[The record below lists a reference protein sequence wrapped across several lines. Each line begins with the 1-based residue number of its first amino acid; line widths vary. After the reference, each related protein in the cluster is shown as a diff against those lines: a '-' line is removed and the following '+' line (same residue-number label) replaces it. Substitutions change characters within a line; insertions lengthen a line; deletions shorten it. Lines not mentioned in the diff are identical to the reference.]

1 MRFDFYYGDESE
13 QYSFYS
19 VPKMFFDNDKFK
31 DLSAMSKLLYSFLLD
46 RMSLSKRRN
55 WIDDKNRAYIKYSLK
70 AICADMCVSR
80 NSVIKYMKEL
90 QMFGLIMK
98 FSKEGMED
106 IIYVMDFSKVQ
117 QADYDI
123 QNSSINNTSKSETIP
138 AEQPDESPAQD
149 TQVYDT
155 YAPPAFSV
163 IEHSKKSKNS
173 GYMGAHTLMTSP
185 KLEPVQNLN
194 QSKTCT
200 SPKSEPVQYLHHHH
214 QKLNNNIY
222 NINNKIFNSV
232 SDTDRIDRYIYK
244 SYPSINHNNSADD
257 NTNTADRE
265 PEGEAAFSEYDF
277 ICRQVKSD
285 ISYDE
290 MILRPECS
298 DWYNDY
304 YSLITEIL
312 TRKSDVIKISGE
324 EYSMQLVKKRFSM
337 LTAEHLVYV
346 HNQVSKAK
354 GIKNIKAYLIKS
366 LFNAPV
372 THMSF
377 IESNKFIEN
386 NADKTETE
394 VKNNSNVKYAG
405 NRFNNFQQRDKK
417 SADWYNTLLNNN
429 D

>member
-31 DLSAMSKLLYSFLLD
+31 DLSPMSKLLYSFLLD
-46 RMSLSKRRN
+46 RMSLSRKRN
-55 WIDDKNRAYIKYSLK
+55 WIDNKNRAYIKYSLK

-80 NSVIKYMKEL
+80 NSIIKYMKEL

-98 FSKEGMED
+98 FSKEGTED
-106 IIYVMDFSKVQ
+106 IIYVMDFSKVKQ
-117 QADYDI
+117 VDCDI
-123 QNSSINNTSKSETIP
+123 QNSSINNTSKSEIIP
-138 AEQPDESPAQD
+138 AEQPAKD

-155 YAPPAFSV
+155 YAPLDFSV
-163 IEHSKKSKNS
+163 IEHSKKSENS
-173 GYMGAHTLMTSP
+173 DYVGVHTLMTSP
-185 KLEPVQNLN
+185 KSEPVQNLN

-200 SPKSEPVQYLHHHH
+200 SPKSEPVQYLHHPH
-214 QKLNNNIY
+214 QELNNNIY

-265 PEGEAAFSEYDF
+265 LIGQAAFSEYDF
-277 ICRQVKSD
+277 ICGQVKSD

-304 YSLITEIL
+304 YSLIVEIL
-312 TRKSDVIKISGE
+312 TRKSDVIRISGE

-337 LTAEHLVYV
+337 LTADHLVYV

-372 THMSF
+372 THISF

-386 NADKTETE
+386 NVDKTETKA
-394 VKNNSNVKYAG
+394 KNNSNVKYAG

-417 SADWYNTLLNNN
+417 SDDWYNTLLNNN

>member
-1 MRFDFYYGDESE
+1 MKFDFYYGDESE
-13 QYSFYS
+13 QYRFYS

-46 RMSLSKRRN
+46 RMSLSRKRN
-55 WIDDKNRAYIKYSLK
+55 WIDDKNRAYIKYNLK
-70 AICADMCVSR
+70 AICNDMCVSR

-90 QMFGLIMK
+90 QTFGLIMK
-98 FSKEGMED
+98 FPKEGMED
-106 IIYVMDFSKVQ
+106 IIYVMDFSKVK

-123 QNSSINNTSKSETIP
+123 QNSSINNTSKSEATP
-138 AEQPDESPAQD
+138 AEQPEAPSQD
-149 TQVYDT
+149 AQVYDT
-155 YAPPAFSV
+155 YAPPDFSV
-163 IEHSKKSKNS
+163 IEHSKKSENP
-173 GYMGAHTLMTSP
+173 GCTEVYTLMTSP
-185 KLEPVQNLN
+185 KSEPVQNLN

-200 SPKSEPVQYLHHHH
+200 SPKSEPVQYLHHPH
-214 QKLNNNIY
+214 QKSNNNIY

-232 SDTDRIDRYIYK
+232 SDTDMIDRYIYK
-244 SYPSINHNNSADD
+244 SYPSINHNNSTDD

-265 PEGEAAFSEYDF
+265 PERQAVLSEYDY
-277 ICRQVKSD
+277 ICRQVKSN

-290 MILRPECS
+290 MIARPEYS
-298 DWYNDY
+298 DWYDDY
-304 YSLITEIL
+304 YSLVVEIL

-324 EYSMQLVKKRFSM
+324 EYSMQLVKQRYSM
-337 LTAEHLVYV
+337 LTAEYLIYV
-346 HNQVSKAK
+346 HNQVSKAR

-377 IESNKFIEN
+377 VESNKFIEN
-386 NADKTETE
+386 ADKTETE
-394 VKNNSNVKYAG
+394 AKNNSNVKYAG

-417 SADWYNTLLNNN
+417 SDDWYNTLLNNN

>member
-46 RMSLSKRRN
+46 RMSLSRKRN

-70 AICADMCVSR
+70 AICNDMCVSK

-90 QMFGLIMK
+90 QTFGLIMK
-98 FSKEGMED
+98 FPKEGMED
-106 IIYVMDFSKVQ
+106 IIYVMDFSKVK

-123 QNSSINNTSKSETIP
+123 QNSSINNTSKSETIATKQQ
-138 AEQPDESPAQD
+138 AEAPAQD

-155 YAPPAFSV
+155 YAPPDFSV
-163 IEHSKKSKNS
+163 IEHSKKSENS
-173 GYMGAHTLMTSP
+173 GYMGVHTLMTSP
-185 KLEPVQNLN
+185 KSEPVQNLN

-200 SPKSEPVQYLHHHH
+200 SPKSEPVQYLHHPH

-244 SYPSINHNNSADD
+244 SYQSINHNNSADD

-265 PEGEAAFSEYDF
+265 LIGQAAFSEYDY
-277 ICRQVKSD
+277 ICGQVKSD
-285 ISYDE
+285 INYDE
-290 MILRPECS
+290 MMTRADCA
-298 DWYNDY
+298 DWYSDY
-304 YSLITEIL
+304 YSLIVEIL

-366 LFNAPV
+366 LFNAPI

-377 IESNKFIEN
+377 VESSN
-386 NADKTETE
+386 NTDIPKTEAGS
-394 VKNNSNVKYAG
+394 NSNVKYAA
-405 NRFNNFQQRDKK
+405 NRFNNFEQREKK
-417 SADWYNTLLNNN
+417 TSDWYNKLLNNN

>member
-1 MRFDFYYGDESE
+1 MKFDFYYGEESE

-46 RMSLSKRRN
+46 RMSLSSRRN

-106 IIYVMDFSKVQ
+106 IIYVMDFSKVK

-123 QNSSINNTSKSETIP
+123 QNSSISNTSKLETIP
-138 AEQPDESPAQD
+138 TEQQAEAPSQD
-149 TQVYDT
+149 AQVYDT
-155 YAPPAFSV
+155 YAPPNFS
-163 IEHSKKSKNS
+163 IEHSKKSENS
-173 GYMGAHTLMTSP
+173 GYVGVHTLM
-185 KLEPVQNLN
+185 
-194 QSKTCT
+194 T
-200 SPKSEPVQYLHHHH
+200 SPKSEPVQYLHHPH

-265 PEGEAAFSEYDF
+265 PEEQAVLSEYDF
-277 ICRQVKSD
+277 ICEQEKSD
-285 ISYDE
+285 INNDE
-290 MILRPECS
+290 MKIRADCA
-298 DWYNDY
+298 DWYSDY
-304 YSLITEIL
+304 YSLIVEIL
-312 TRKSDVIKISGE
+312 TRKSDVIRISGE

-346 HNQVSKAK
+346 HNQVSKAR

-366 LFNAPV
+366 LFNASV

-377 IESNKFIEN
+377 VESSSN
-386 NADKTETE
+386 NTDTIKTETG
-394 VKNNSNVKYAG
+394 NNSNVKCAA
-405 NRFNNFQQRDKK
+405 NRFNNFEQREKK
-417 SADWYNTLLNNN
+417 TSDWYNKLLNNN
-429 D
+429 DLRY

>member
-1 MRFDFYYGDESE
+1 MKYFDFYYGDESE
-13 QYSFYS
+13 QYSFYT

-31 DLSAMSKLLYSFLLD
+31 DLSPMSKLLYSFLLD
-46 RMSLSKRRN
+46 RMSLSKKRN

-70 AICADMCVSR
+70 AICNDMCVSK

-90 QMFGLIMK
+90 QNFGLIRK
-98 FSKEGMED
+98 LSKEGMED
-106 IIYVMDFSKVQ
+106 IIYVMDFSKFNQV
-117 QADYDI
+117 DYDI
-123 QNSSINNTSKSETIP
+123 QNVIINNTKSE
-138 AEQPDESPAQD
+138 
-149 TQVYDT
+149 V
-155 YAPPAFSV
+155 
-163 IEHSKKSKNS
+163 
-173 GYMGAHTLMTSP
+173 HTLMTSP
-185 KLEPVQNLN
+185 KSEPVQNLK

-200 SPKSEPVQYLHHHH
+200 SSKSEPVQYLHHPH
-214 QKLNNNIY
+214 QKSNNNIY

-265 PEGEAAFSEYDF
+265 LEGQTEFSEYDF
-277 ICRQVKSD
+277 VCGQVKSN

-290 MILRPECS
+290 MISRPECS

-304 YSLITEIL
+304 YGLVVEIL

-324 EYSMQLVKKRFSM
+324 EYSMQLVKQRYSL

-346 HNQVSKAK
+346 HNQVSKAR

-377 IESNKFIEN
+377 VESSN
-386 NADKTETE
+386 NTDIPKTEAGS
-394 VKNNSNVKYAG
+394 NSNVKYAA
-405 NRFNNFQQRDKK
+405 NRFNNFAQREKK
-417 SADWYNTLLNNN
+417 PSDWYNKLLNNN

>member
-1 MRFDFYYGDESE
+1 MKFDFYYGEESE

-46 RMSLSKRRN
+46 RMSLSSRRN

-106 IIYVMDFSKVQ
+106 IIYVMDFSKVKQ
-117 QADYDI
+117 TDYDI
-123 QNSSINNTSKSETIP
+123 QNSSISNTSKLETIP
-138 AEQPDESPAQD
+138 TEQQAEAPSQD
-149 TQVYDT
+149 AQVYDT
-155 YAPPAFSV
+155 YAPPNFS
-163 IEHSKKSKNS
+163 IEHSKKSENS
-173 GYMGAHTLMTSP
+173 GYVGVHTLM
-185 KLEPVQNLN
+185 
-194 QSKTCT
+194 T
-200 SPKSEPVQYLHHHH
+200 SPKSEPVQYLHHPH

-265 PEGEAAFSEYDF
+265 PEEQAVLSEYDF
-277 ICRQVKSD
+277 ICEQVKSD
-285 ISYDE
+285 INYDE
-290 MILRPECS
+290 MMIRADCA
-298 DWYNDY
+298 DWYSDY
-304 YSLITEIL
+304 YSLIVEIL
-312 TRKSDVIKISGE
+312 TRKSDVIRISGE

-346 HNQVSKAK
+346 HNQVSKAR

-366 LFNAPV
+366 LFNASV

-377 IESNKFIEN
+377 VESSSN
-386 NADKTETE
+386 NTDTIKTETG
-394 VKNNSNVKYAG
+394 NNSNVKCAA
-405 NRFNNFQQRDKK
+405 NRFNNFEQREKK
-417 SADWYNTLLNNN
+417 TSDWYNKLLNNN
-429 D
+429 DLRY

>member
-1 MRFDFYYGDESE
+1 MKFDFYYGEESE

-46 RMSLSKRRN
+46 RMSLSRKRN

-70 AICADMCVSR
+70 AICNDMCVSK

-90 QMFGLIMK
+90 QTFGLIMK
-98 FSKEGMED
+98 FPKEGMED
-106 IIYVMDFSKVQ
+106 IIYVMDFSKVK

-123 QNSSINNTSKSETIP
+123 QNSSINNTSKSETIATKQQ
-138 AEQPDESPAQD
+138 AEAPAQD
-149 TQVYDT
+149 TQAD
-155 YAPPAFSV
+155 FSV
-163 IEHSKKSKNS
+163 IEHSKKSENS
-173 GYMGAHTLMTSP
+173 GYVGVHTLMTSP
-185 KLEPVQNLN
+185 KSEPVQNLN

-200 SPKSEPVQYLHHHH
+200 GPKSEPVQNLNHPH
-214 QKLNNNIY
+214 QKSNNNIY

-244 SYPSINHNNSADD
+244 SYPSINH
-257 NTNTADRE
+257 TNIADRE
-265 PEGEAAFSEYDF
+265 LIGQAAFSEYDY
-277 ICRQVKSD
+277 ICTQVKSN
-285 ISYDE
+285 INYDE
-290 MILRPECS
+290 MISRQECS
-298 DWYNDY
+298 DWYDDY
-304 YSLITEIL
+304 YSLIVEIL
-312 TRKSDVIKISGE
+312 TRKSDVVKISGE
-324 EYSMQLVKKRFSM
+324 EYSMQLVKQRYSM

-346 HNQVSKAK
+346 HNQVSKAR

-377 IESNKFIEN
+377 VESSN
-386 NADKTETE
+386 NTDIPKTEAGS
-394 VKNNSNVKYAG
+394 NSNVKYAA
-405 NRFNNFQQRDKK
+405 NRFNNFEQREKK
-417 SADWYNTLLNNN
+417 TSDWYNKLLNNN

>member
-1 MRFDFYYGDESE
+1 MKFDFYYGEESE

-46 RMSLSKRRN
+46 RMSLSRKRN

-70 AICADMCVSR
+70 AICNDMCVSK

-90 QMFGLIMK
+90 QTFGLIMK
-98 FSKEGMED
+98 FPKEGMED
-106 IIYVMDFSKVQ
+106 IIYVMDFSKVK

-123 QNSSINNTSKSETIP
+123 QNSSISNTSKSETIATKQQ
-138 AEQPDESPAQD
+138 AEAPAQD

-155 YAPPAFSV
+155 YAPPDFSV
-163 IEHSKKSKNS
+163 IEHSKKSENS
-173 GYMGAHTLMTSP
+173 GYMGVHTLMTSP
-185 KLEPVQNLN
+185 KSEPVQNLN

-200 SPKSEPVQYLHHHH
+200 SPKSEPVQYLHHPH

-265 PEGEAAFSEYDF
+265 PEEQAVLSEYDF
-277 ICRQVKSD
+277 ICEQVKSD
-285 ISYDE
+285 INYDE
-290 MILRPECS
+290 MMIRADCA
-298 DWYNDY
+298 DWYSDY
-304 YSLITEIL
+304 YSLIVEIL
-312 TRKSDVIKISGE
+312 TRKSDVIRISGE

-346 HNQVSKAK
+346 HNQVSKAR

-377 IESNKFIEN
+377 VESSN
-386 NADKTETE
+386 NTDIPKTEAGS
-394 VKNNSNVKYAG
+394 NSNVKYAA
-405 NRFNNFQQRDKK
+405 NRFNNFEQREKK
-417 SADWYNTLLNNN
+417 TSDWYNKLLNNN

>member
-1 MRFDFYYGDESE
+1 MKYFDFYYGDESE
-13 QYSFYS
+13 QYSFYT

-31 DLSAMSKLLYSFLLD
+31 DLSPMSKLLYSFLLD
-46 RMSLSKRRN
+46 RMSLSKKRN

-70 AICADMCVSR
+70 AICNDMCVSK

-90 QMFGLIMK
+90 QNFGLIRK
-98 FSKEGMED
+98 LSKEGMED
-106 IIYVMDFSKVQ
+106 IIYVMDFSKFNQV
-117 QADYDI
+117 DYDI
-123 QNSSINNTSKSETIP
+123 QNVIINNTKSEIIP
-138 AEQPDESPAQD
+138 AKQPDEATAQNV
-149 TQVYDT
+149 QVYDT
-155 YAPPAFSV
+155 YAPPEFSV
-163 IEHSKKSKNS
+163 IEHSKKSGKQ
-173 GYMGAHTLMTSP
+173 GCMEVHTLM
-185 KLEPVQNLN
+185 
-194 QSKTCT
+194 T
-200 SPKSEPVQYLHHHH
+200 SPKSEPVQNLKQSKTCTSSKSEPVQNLNHIH
-214 QKLNNNIY
+214 QKSNNNIY

-244 SYPSINHNNSADD
+244 SYPSINQNNSADD

-265 PEGEAAFSEYDF
+265 PEGQAAFSEYDF
-277 ICRQVKSD
+277 ICGQVKSD
-285 ISYDE
+285 INYDE
-290 MILRPECS
+290 MMTRADCA
-298 DWYNDY
+298 DWYSDY
-304 YSLITEIL
+304 YSLIVEIL

-377 IESNKFIEN
+377 VESSSN
-386 NADKTETE
+386 NTDTTKTEAG
-394 VKNNSNVKYAG
+394 NNSNVKYAG

-417 SADWYNTLLNNN
+417 PSDWYNKLLNNN

>member
-1 MRFDFYYGDESE
+1 MKFDFYYGEESE

-46 RMSLSKRRN
+46 RMSLSRKRN

-106 IIYVMDFSKVQ
+106 IIYLMDFSKVK

-123 QNSSINNTSKSETIP
+123 QNSSINNTSKLETIP
-138 AEQPDESPAQD
+138 AEQQAEAPSQD
-149 TQVYDT
+149 AQVYDT
-155 YAPPAFSV
+155 YAPPDFSV
-163 IEHSKKSKNS
+163 IEHSKKSENS
-173 GYMGAHTLMTSP
+173 GYMGVHTLM
-185 KLEPVQNLN
+185 
-194 QSKTCT
+194 T
-200 SPKSEPVQYLHHHH
+200 SPKSEPVQYLHHPH
-214 QKLNNNIY
+214 QELNNNIY

-257 NTNTADRE
+257 NTNTADRK
-265 PEGEAAFSEYDF
+265 PEGQAAFSEYDF
-277 ICRQVKSD
+277 ICGQVKSD
-285 ISYDE
+285 INYDE
-290 MILRPECS
+290 MMIRADCA
-298 DWYNDY
+298 DWYSDY
-304 YSLITEIL
+304 YSLIVEIL
-312 TRKSDVIKISGE
+312 TRKSDVIRISGE

>member
-1 MRFDFYYGDESE
+1 MKFDFYYGEESE

-46 RMSLSKRRN
+46 RMSLSRKRN

-70 AICADMCVSR
+70 AICNDMCVSK

-90 QMFGLIMK
+90 QTFGLIMK
-98 FSKEGMED
+98 FPKEGMED
-106 IIYVMDFSKVQ
+106 IIYVMDFSKVK

-123 QNSSINNTSKSETIP
+123 QNSSINNTSKSETIATKQQ
-138 AEQPDESPAQD
+138 AEAPAQD

-155 YAPPAFSV
+155 YAPPDFSV
-163 IEHSKKSKNS
+163 IEHSKKSENS
-173 GYMGAHTLMTSP
+173 GYMGVHTLMTSP
-185 KLEPVQNLN
+185 KSEPVQNLN

-200 SPKSEPVQYLHHHH
+200 GPKSELVQYLHHPH
-214 QKLNNNIY
+214 QKSNNNIY

-244 SYPSINHNNSADD
+244 SYPSINH
-257 NTNTADRE
+257 TNIADRE
-265 PEGEAAFSEYDF
+265 LIGQAAFSEYDY
-277 ICRQVKSD
+277 ICTQVKSN
-285 ISYDE
+285 INYDE
-290 MILRPECS
+290 MISRQECS
-298 DWYNDY
+298 DWYDDY
-304 YSLITEIL
+304 YSLIVEIL
-312 TRKSDVIKISGE
+312 TRKSDVVKISGE
-324 EYSMQLVKKRFSM
+324 EYSMQLVKQRYSM

-346 HNQVSKAK
+346 HNQVSKAR

-377 IESNKFIEN
+377 VESSN
-386 NADKTETE
+386 NTDIPKTEAGS
-394 VKNNSNVKYAG
+394 NSNVKYAA
-405 NRFNNFQQRDKK
+405 NRFNNFEQREKK
-417 SADWYNTLLNNN
+417 TSDWYNKLLNNN

>member
-1 MRFDFYYGDESE
+1 MKYFDFYYGDESE
-13 QYSFYS
+13 QYSFYT

-31 DLSAMSKLLYSFLLD
+31 DLSPMSKLLYSFLLD
-46 RMSLSKRRN
+46 RMSLSKKRN

-70 AICADMCVSR
+70 AICNDMCVSK

-90 QMFGLIMK
+90 QNFGLIRK
-98 FSKEGMED
+98 LSKEGMED
-106 IIYVMDFSKVQ
+106 IIYVMDFSKFNQV
-117 QADYDI
+117 DYDI
-123 QNSSINNTSKSETIP
+123 QNVIINNTKSEIIP
-138 AEQPDESPAQD
+138 AKQPDEATAQNV
-149 TQVYDT
+149 QVYDT
-155 YAPPAFSV
+155 YAPPEFSV
-163 IEHSKKSKNS
+163 IEHSKKSGKQ
-173 GYMGAHTLMTSP
+173 GCMEVHTLMTSP
-185 KLEPVQNLN
+185 DFEPVQNLKQSKTCTSSKSEPVQNLN
-194 QSKTCT
+194 
-200 SPKSEPVQYLHHHH
+200 HIH
-214 QKLNNNIY
+214 QKSNNNIY

-257 NTNTADRE
+257 NTADRE
-265 PEGEAAFSEYDF
+265 PEGQAVLSEYDY
-277 ICRQVKSD
+277 ICGQVKSN

-290 MILRPECS
+290 MISRPECS

-304 YSLITEIL
+304 YGLVVEIL

-324 EYSMQLVKKRFSM
+324 EYSMQLVKQRYSL

-346 HNQVSKAK
+346 HNQVSKAR

-377 IESNKFIEN
+377 VESSN
-386 NADKTETE
+386 NTDIPKTEAGS
-394 VKNNSNVKYAG
+394 NSNVKYAA
-405 NRFNNFQQRDKK
+405 NRFNNFAQREKK
-417 SADWYNTLLNNN
+417 PSDWYNKLLNNN

>member
-1 MRFDFYYGDESE
+1 MKYFDFYYGDESE
-13 QYSFYS
+13 QYSFYT

-31 DLSAMSKLLYSFLLD
+31 DLSPMSKLLYSFLLD
-46 RMSLSKRRN
+46 RMSLSKKRN

-70 AICADMCVSR
+70 AICNDMCVSK

-90 QMFGLIMK
+90 QNFGLIRK
-98 FSKEGMED
+98 LSKEGMED
-106 IIYVMDFSKVQ
+106 IIYVMDFSKFNQV
-117 QADYDI
+117 DYDI
-123 QNSSINNTSKSETIP
+123 QNVIINNTKSEIIP
-138 AEQPDESPAQD
+138 AKQPDEATAQNV
-149 TQVYDT
+149 QVYDT
-155 YAPPAFSV
+155 YAPPEFSV
-163 IEHSKKSKNS
+163 IEHSKKSGKQ
-173 GYMGAHTLMTSP
+173 GCMEVHTLMTSP
-185 KLEPVQNLN
+185 KSEPVQNLK

-200 SPKSEPVQYLHHHH
+200 SSKSEPVQYLHHPH
-214 QKLNNNIY
+214 QELNNNIY

-257 NTNTADRE
+257 NTADRE
-265 PEGEAAFSEYDF
+265 PEGQAVLSEYDY
-277 ICRQVKSD
+277 ICGQVKSN
-285 ISYDE
+285 ISYNE
-290 MILRPECS
+290 MISRPECS
-298 DWYNDY
+298 DWYDDY
-304 YSLITEIL
+304 YSLIVEIL
-312 TRKSDVIKISGE
+312 TRKSDVKISGE
-324 EYSMQLVKKRFSM
+324 EYSMQLVKQRYSM

-366 LFNAPV
+366 LFNAPI

-386 NADKTETE
+386 NEDKTETE

>member
-1 MRFDFYYGDESE
+1 MYWFNH
-13 QYSFYS
+13 
-19 VPKMFFDNDKFK
+19 P
-31 DLSAMSKLLYSFLLD
+31 
-46 RMSLSKRRN
+46 
-55 WIDDKNRAYIKYSLK
+55 
-70 AICADMCVSR
+70 
-80 NSVIKYMKEL
+80 
-90 QMFGLIMK
+90 
-98 FSKEGMED
+98 
-106 IIYVMDFSKVQ
+106 
-117 QADYDI
+117 
-123 QNSSINNTSKSETIP
+123 
-138 AEQPDESPAQD
+138 
-149 TQVYDT
+149 
-155 YAPPAFSV
+155 
-163 IEHSKKSKNS
+163 
-173 GYMGAHTLMTSP
+173 
-185 KLEPVQNLN
+185 
-194 QSKTCT
+194 
-200 SPKSEPVQYLHHHH
+200 H
-214 QKLNNNIY
+214 QELNNNIY

-265 PEGEAAFSEYDF
+265 LIGQAAFSEYDF
-277 ICRQVKSD
+277 ICGQVKSD

-304 YSLITEIL
+304 YSLIVEIL
-312 TRKSDVIKISGE
+312 TRKSDVIRISGE

-337 LTAEHLVYV
+337 LTADHLVYV

-372 THMSF
+372 THISF

-386 NADKTETE
+386 NVDKTETKA
-394 VKNNSNVKYAG
+394 KNNSNVKYAG

-417 SADWYNTLLNNN
+417 SDDWYNTLLNNN

>member
-46 RMSLSKRRN
+46 RMSLSKKRN

-70 AICADMCVSR
+70 AICNDMCVSK

-90 QMFGLIMK
+90 QTFGLIMK
-98 FSKEGMED
+98 FPKEGMED
-106 IIYVMDFSKVQ
+106 IIYVMDFSKVK

-123 QNSSINNTSKSETIP
+123 QNSSINNTSKSETIATKQQ
-138 AEQPDESPAQD
+138 AEAPAQD

-155 YAPPAFSV
+155 YAPPDFSV
-163 IEHSKKSKNS
+163 IEHSKKSENS
-173 GYMGAHTLMTSP
+173 GYMGVHTLMTSP
-185 KLEPVQNLN
+185 KSEPVQNLN

-200 SPKSEPVQYLHHHH
+200 SPKSEPVQYLHHPH

-244 SYPSINHNNSADD
+244 SYQSINHNNSADD

-265 PEGEAAFSEYDF
+265 LIGQAAFSEYDY
-277 ICRQVKSD
+277 ICGQVKSD
-285 ISYDE
+285 INYDE
-290 MILRPECS
+290 MMTRADCA
-298 DWYNDY
+298 DWYSDY
-304 YSLITEIL
+304 YSLIVEIL

-377 IESNKFIEN
+377 VESSN
-386 NADKTETE
+386 NTDIPKTEAGS
-394 VKNNSNVKYAG
+394 NSNVKYAA
-405 NRFNNFQQRDKK
+405 NRFNNFEQREKK
-417 SADWYNTLLNNN
+417 TSDWYNKLLNNN